1 MPLFSRIRTLATN
14 LLRRDRVEQE
24 LDREVSSYLN
34 QLIDEKIDGGMSPA
48 SAHRA
53 AMIELG
59 GVAQVK
65 EQVRDVRIG
74 ATIEQI
80 WLDAR
85 YALRMLRKNPSFD
98 V

>member
-1 MPLFSRIRTLATN
+1 MSDNLDRRLNMSLFSRIRTLAMN
-14 LLRRDRVEQE
+14 LLLRDRVERD

-34 QLIDEKIDGGMSPA
+34 QLIDEKIGGGMSPA

-65 EQVRDVRIG
+65 EQVREVRPG
-74 ATIEQI
+74 ATIEQV

-85 YALRMLRKNPSFD
+85 YAL
-98 V
+98 